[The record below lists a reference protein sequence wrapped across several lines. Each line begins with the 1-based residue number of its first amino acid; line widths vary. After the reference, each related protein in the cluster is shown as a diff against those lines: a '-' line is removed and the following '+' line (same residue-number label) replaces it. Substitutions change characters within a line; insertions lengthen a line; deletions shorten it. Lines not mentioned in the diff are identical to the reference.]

1 MIPLYSDRTAVVYT
15 NERAPGGAV
24 LGKQGVSGEHGRR
37 ARVTLP
43 GDCECDYSNRFER
56 TTSPT
61 QRWRASARSHCGARG
76 NRQPPFE
83 MLLSLIVPLLLA
95 AKGALGQPFIPTST
109 AALISMIDDCMD
121 DYSGDHK
128 GVCKHVLHEYGRAE
142 NGEWV
147 STVNDFDVSKVT
159 SLDAVFKDLRHKFN
173 QPLGAW
179 NVSKV
184 TTMREMFKGSYTSG
198 HKFDQALAEWDVS
211 SVTDMYHMF
220 HGYSSVRGSSFNHPL
235 EAWNVF
241 KVEKMEGMFAYAFE
255 FNQPLEGWDVSSAT
269 NMRTMFFYANKFNQ
283 PLNAWDV
290 SRVTKIDKSECHI
303 FCVQ

>member
-1 MIPLYSDRTAVVYT
+1 MRK
-15 NERAPGGAV
+15 E
-24 LGKQGVSGEHGRR
+24 GVSGEHGRR
-37 ARVTLP
+37 ARVVLS
-43 GDCECDYSNRFER
+43 GDCECAYSSRFER
-56 TTSPT
+56 TAWPT
-61 QRWRASARSHCGARG
+61 QRWRASARSHWGARG

-95 AKGALGQPFIPTST
+95 AKGALGQPFTPTST

-121 DYSGDHK
+121 IYSGDHK
-128 GVCKHVLHEYGRAE
+128 GACPGLLFEYGHGE
-142 NGEWV
+142 NGVWV
-147 STVNDFDVSKVT
+147 GDTVNDFDVSKVT
-159 SLDAVFKDLRHKFN
+159 SLDAVFKDPRHKFN
-173 QPLGAW
+173 QSLGAW
-179 NVSKV
+179 DVSKV
-184 TTMREMFKGSYTSG
+184 TTMREMFKSSFSAG

-220 HGYSSVRGSSFNHPL
+220 HGGSTHNAQGSSFNHPL

-241 KVEKMEGMFAYAFE
+241 KVEKMEGMFACAFE

-269 NMRTMFFYANKFNQ
+269 NMRIMFFYANKFNQ

-290 SRVTKIDKSECHI
+290 SRVTKIDMSECHI